1 VIKMNK
7 DTALDL
13 LQELLSCHAP
23 PGDEAEI
30 DAIILREFEQTSA
43 EVSQD
48 EAGNIYAHI
57 VGDGPQVMVAAH
69 KDEIGMVITNVRDD
83 GRLDVQNIGGSIP
96 WKYGEGA
103 VDILCGD
110 GSILRAILS
119 VGGVHTLTGPVPE
132 LINDRA
138 LKWDDVTLFTG
149 LSKSETMA
157 KGIHAGTRAVVAR
170 ERKQI
175 QRVGEYIASYALD
188 NRMGVVSIILALRE
202 LHDAKLPLDL
212 HIVATTQ
219 EEVGLI
225 GAIHAAQVLQP
236 DIAIALDTSPVVHGV
251 PAVMDE
257 RPIIWYKEAVYH
269 NKTECDTLLR
279 MADELGFGAQPILY
293 NRAASDAG
301 GIKRTGLASRTVAF
315 GYPRDNSHGYEI
327 SHQDCLLNVTQLLI
341 EYLKQL
347 V

>member
-1 VIKMNK
+1 MNRAI
-7 DTALDL
+7 ALDL

-30 DAIILREFEQTSA
+30 DALILREFKQTSA
-43 EVSQD
+43 DVSQD
-48 EAGNIYAHI
+48 GAGNIYAHI
-57 VGDGPQVMVAAH
+57 AGDGPRVMVAAH

-83 GRLDVQNIGGSIP
+83 GRLDIQNIGGSMP

-103 VDILCGD
+103 VDILCDD
-110 GSILRAILS
+110 GLILRAVLS
-119 VGGVHTLTGPVPE
+119 VGGVHTLTGPVRE
-132 LINDRA
+132 IINNRA

-149 LSKSETMA
+149 LSKSEILA
-157 KGIHAGTRAVVAR
+157 KGIHAGTRALVAR

-175 QRVGEYIASYALD
+175 QHVGDYIASYALD

-212 HIVATTQ
+212 YIVATTQ

-225 GAIHAAQVLQP
+225 GALRAAQTLQP

-269 NKTECDTLLR
+269 NKTECDALLR
-279 MADELGFGAQPILY
+279 IANELGFGAQPILY
-293 NRAASDAG
+293 NSAASDAG
-301 GIKRTGLASRTVAF
+301 GIKRAGLASRTVAF

-327 SHQDCLLNVTQLLI
+327 AHQDCLLNVTQLLI

-347 V
+347 A

>member
-1 VIKMNK
+1 MTREI
-7 DTALDL
+7 ALNL
-13 LQELLSCHAP
+13 LQELLNCHAP

-30 DAIILREFEQTSA
+30 DKLILSEFKQTSA

-48 EAGNIYAHI
+48 GAGNIYAHI
-57 VGDGPQVMVAAH
+57 AGDGPRVMVAAH
-69 KDEIGMVITNVRDD
+69 KDEIGMVITNLHDN
-83 GRLDVQNIGGSIP
+83 GRLAVQNIGGSIP

-110 GSILRAILS
+110 GTILRAILS

-132 LINDRA
+132 LINNRA
-138 LKWDDVTLFTG
+138 LKWDDMTLFTG
-149 LSKSETMA
+149 LSKSEMIA

-170 ERKQI
+170 ERKQLQHI
-175 QRVGEYIASYALD
+175 GDFIASYALD
-188 NRMGVVSIILALRE
+188 NRMGVVSIILALRQ

-212 HIVATTQ
+212 TIVATTQ

-225 GAIHAAQVLQP
+225 GATYAAQVLHP

-269 NKTECDTLLR
+269 NKAECDALLR
-279 MADELGFGAQPILY
+279 IADELGFGAQPILY

-301 GIKRTGLASRTVAF
+301 GIKRAGLASRTVAF

-327 SHQDCLLNVTQLLI
+327 AHQDCLLNVTQLLV

-347 V
+347 S

>member
-1 VIKMNK
+1 MNR
-7 DTALDL
+7 DMALDL

-30 DAIILREFEQTSA
+30 DAIIHREFNQTSA
-43 EVSQD
+43 EISQD
-48 EAGNIYAHI
+48 GAGNIYAHI
-57 VGDGPQVMVAAH
+57 AGDGPRVMVAAH
-69 KDEIGMVITNVRDD
+69 KDEIAMVVTHVRDD
-83 GRLDVQNIGGSIP
+83 GRLDVQNIGGAIP

-110 GSILRAILS
+110 GSILRAVLS
-119 VGGVHTLTGPVPE
+119 VGGVHTLTGPIPE
-132 LINDRA
+132 LINNRA

-149 LSKSETMA
+149 LSKSEMVA
-157 KGIHAGTRAVVAR
+157 KGIHGGTRAVVAR

-188 NRMGVVSIILALRE
+188 NRMGVVSIILALRQ
-202 LHDAKLPLDL
+202 LQDAKLPLDL
-212 HIVATTQ
+212 YIVATTQ

-225 GAIHAAQVLQP
+225 GAIRAAQTLQP
-236 DIAIALDTSPVVHGV
+236 EIAIALDTSPVVHGV

-257 RPIIWYKEAVYH
+257 RPIVWYKEAVYH
-269 NKTECDTLLR
+269 NKAECDALLR
-279 MADELGFGAQPILY
+279 IADELGFGAQPILY

-301 GIKRTGLASRTVAF
+301 GIKRAGLASRTVAF

-327 SHQDCLLNVTQLLI
+327 AHQDCLLNVTQLLV

-347 V
+347 S

>member
-1 VIKMNK
+1 MTREI
-7 DTALDL
+7 ALNL
-13 LQELLSCHAP
+13 LQELLNCHAP

-30 DAIILREFEQTSA
+30 DKLILSEFKQTSA

-48 EAGNIYAHI
+48 GAGNIYAHI
-57 VGDGPQVMVAAH
+57 AGDGPRVMVAAH
-69 KDEIGMVITNVRDD
+69 KDEIGMVITNLHDN
-83 GRLDVQNIGGSIP
+83 GRLAVQNIGGSIP

-110 GSILRAILS
+110 GTILRAILS

-132 LINDRA
+132 LINNRA
-138 LKWDDVTLFTG
+138 LKWDDMTLFTG
-149 LSKSETMA
+149 LSKSEMIA

-170 ERKQI
+170 ERKQLQHI
-175 QRVGEYIASYALD
+175 GDFIASYALD
-188 NRMGVVSIILALRE
+188 NRMGVVSIILALRQ

-212 HIVATTQ
+212 TIVATTQ

-225 GAIHAAQVLQP
+225 GATYAAQVLRP

-269 NKTECDTLLR
+269 NKAECDALLR
-279 MADELGFGAQPILY
+279 IADELGFGAQPILY

-301 GIKRTGLASRTVAF
+301 GIKRAGLASRTVAF

-327 SHQDCLLNVTQLLI
+327 AHQDCLLNVTQLLV

-347 V
+347 S